1 MRVDK
6 IRGKKYCM
14 LCGKEF
20 GYVNIRKVFCSNI
33 CCSRYYKLTK
43 DIKKDRPITLAY
55 IPEHL
60 IEKEQ

>member
-6 IRGKKYCM
+6 IKGQKHCTR
-14 LCGKEF
+14 CGKPF

-33 CCSRYYKLTK
+33 CANKYYRTSKQMEK
-43 DIKKDRPITLAY
+43 NRPITLAY

-60 IEKEQ
+60 IQKEQ